1 MNAPLVRL
9 ATRIR
14 DELEE
19 LEVVLKRVED
29 GWGKYTRS
37 TDDHYLDGVAL
48 NLHGFYNG
56 LERVFEL
63 IATIIDGTKPDGE
76 YWHQALLQQMS
87 EEKPSIR
94 PAVLSDLSYQKL
106 DEYRGFRHV
115 VRNVYTYKFD
125 PTKVKKLVDEAPG
138 LYRRVHAELR
148 AFADFLEQ
156 QIDE

>member
-1 MNAPLVRL
+1 MSTPLVRL

-14 DELEE
+14 DELGE

-63 IATIIDGTKPDGE
+63 IATSIDGVKPEGE
-76 YWHQALLQQMS
+76 FWHQALLQQMN

-94 PAVLSDLSYQKL
+94 PAVLSDLSYQQL

-125 PTKVKKLVDEAPG
+125 PEKMKKLVDGVPG
-138 LYRRVHAELR
+138 IYQQVDAELR
-148 AFADFLEQ
+148 AFANFLEQ
-156 QIDE
+156 RDR